1 MTRHDGSA
9 TSRTAS
15 PRVFMMDLWATV
27 PYYTA
32 YLSRALLSVGV
43 NVQVGSIT
51 YYLDR
56 ECFRGRAVKLDPGC
70 SDVVGR
76 FARLP
81 KVLRRALKLAEGLLN
96 LVALTIRFAVHPPDI
111 VHVQFLPMLRSR
123 VPVDLWF
130 VRFCRGRGA
139 RIVLTVHDLLP
150 HDTAE
155 RFKDLYAK
163 LYARMDALICHSDH
177 IKARLESEFGIA
189 SDKIYAI
196 PHGPFFFDLPVEDSS
211 STLSQLGIQ
220 NGQQMVLWQGIIFP
234 YKGLDLLLN
243 AWREVEQQTSGLTLV
258 ALGTGDSALAAS
270 LERQAHDLELKNV
283 RFHFRFCSAEELVAA
298 YRAATMVVYPYR
310 AITTSGALATG
321 LALGKPIIASDLP
334 VFREL
339 LTNEQSALLVDPL
352 NPQDLAGAIVALAG
366 DPVRQQRLRSA
377 VLAMRFGAESWRSI
391 ARKTDDLYRCLLTAS
406 PSAHP
411 QSE

>member
-1 MTRHDGSA
+1 MTRHKGSA
-9 TSRTAS
+9 TPSAAS

-32 YLSRALLSVGV
+32 YLSRALLSEGA

-56 ECFRGRAVKLDPGC
+56 DCFCSRAVKLDPGC
-70 SDVVGR
+70 VDVVGR
-76 FARLP
+76 FTRLP
-81 KVLRRALKLAEGLLN
+81 KVLRRALKLAEGLVN
-96 LVALTIRFAVHPPDI
+96 LAALTIRFAVRPPDVI
-111 VHVQFLPMLRSR
+111 HVQFLPMLRSR
-123 VPVDLWF
+123 FPVDLWF
-130 VRFCRGRGA
+130 VRFCHWRGA

-155 RFKDLYAK
+155 RFKE
-163 LYARMDALICHSDH
+163 LYARLYAQMDALICHSDH
-177 IKARLESEFGIA
+177 IKARLEREFGIT
-189 SDKIYAI
+189 SDKIYVI

-211 STLSQLGIQ
+211 STLSQLGLQ

-243 AWREVEQQTSGLTLV
+243 AWVKVEQQTPHLALV
-258 ALGTGDSALAAS
+258 ALGTGDPSLTAS
-270 LERQAHDLELKNV
+270 LKQQARDLGLKNV
-283 RFHFRFCSAEELVAA
+283 HFHLRFCSAEELVAA

-339 LTNEQSALLVDPL
+339 LTHDVNALLVDSGD
-352 NPQDLAGAIVALAG
+352 PQELATAILKLSANLELRRALADRVRAMKFG
-366 DPVRQQRLRSA
+366 D
-377 VLAMRFGAESWRSI
+377 GTWRSI
-391 ARKTDDLYRCLLTAS
+391 ARDTTNVYVRST
-406 PSAHP
+406 SA
-411 QSE
+411 